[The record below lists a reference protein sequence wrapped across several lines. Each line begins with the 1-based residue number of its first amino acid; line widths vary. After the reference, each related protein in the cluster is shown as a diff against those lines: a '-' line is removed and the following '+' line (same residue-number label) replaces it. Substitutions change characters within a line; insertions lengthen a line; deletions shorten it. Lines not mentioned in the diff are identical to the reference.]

1 MQEFKIELIPLLMG
15 KVDKEFKSRLNE
27 KLKDAPA
34 KGKDVVYLLILNSYD
49 GLTLKELTTLS
60 NFDKAYTT
68 SAIKKLCE
76 LGFVFCDKKSDDSR
90 KFSIYLTSDGKKY
103 VDYVNEEATKIRKE
117 IFSFL
122 TEEEMQTMNQIAIKI
137 GNYFWR
143 K

>member
-1 MQEFKIELIPLLMG
+1 MHEFKIELIPILMG

-76 LGFVFCDKKSDDSR
+76 LGFVFCDKKSEDSR
-90 KFSIYLTSDGKKY
+90 KFSIYLTSNGKEY
-103 VDYVNEEATKIRKE
+103 VEYVSKEATQIRKE

-122 TEEEMQTMNQIAIKI
+122 TEEEMQTMNKIAMKM
-137 GNYFWR
+137 GDYFWR